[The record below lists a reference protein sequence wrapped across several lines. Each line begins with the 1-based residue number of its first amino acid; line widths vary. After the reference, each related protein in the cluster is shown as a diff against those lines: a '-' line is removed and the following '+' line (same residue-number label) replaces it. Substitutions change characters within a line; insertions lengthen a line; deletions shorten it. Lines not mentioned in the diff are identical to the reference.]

1 MSTHSVVPSKGQMP
15 AYRWQPLSY
24 LLFFG
29 GVLLICLWAEVNRRQ
44 QLPNTQSVCSCISVI
59 SPLTT
64 GCSPVRAAPK
74 PSWFRDVKKPL
85 FRPCDHIPAENLKP
99 YG

>member
-1 MSTHSVVPSKGQMP
+1 MQTHPIEPLKGQMP
-15 AYRWQPLSY
+15 TYRWLPVIY

-44 QLPNTQSVCSCISVI
+44 QLPTVQPTCFGVGHNLPIQS
-59 SPLTT
+59 
-64 GCSPVRAAPK
+64 APK
-74 PSWFRDVKKPL
+74 RTWFGAIKKPV
-85 FRPCDHIPAENLKP
+85 FRLRDHIPAEKLTL